1 MEGNKKVGSSSSS
14 LASELFGSKDLPS
27 SSTGI
32 LGSIFAPPSKV
43 LGRESL
49 RHDLITKRDDSPK
62 EPWNTTNPG
71 PYVNAQFLVPGNSL
85 QIHSLISISGNS
97 SKGHE
102 GENKNMGNR
111 NIYEEQR
118 VEPCHLSSSIYYGGQ
133 DVCFNPRSRE
143 DLELNSVFN
152 KDIRE
157 DDPGFASRGNW
168 WQGTV

>member
-32 LGSIFAPPSKV
+32 FGSIFAPPSKVFFYYYHVCLFFQFDPWIV

-49 RHDLITKRDDSPK
+49 RHDLITKRYDSPK
-62 EPWNTTNPG
+62 EPWNTTKPG
-71 PYVNAQFLVPGNSL
+71 PY
-85 QIHSLISISGNS
+85 GNS

-102 GENKNMGNR
+102 GENQNVGNG

-133 DVCFNPRSRE
+133 DVCFDPKSRE

-152 KDIRE
+152 KDIGE